1 MFTGITQTVGQ
12 VITNESHKK
21 NNQHITIETNTPYF
35 SEATIGDSI
44 MVDGVCLTI
53 THKTDHTAKFGII
66 RPTYETTIIGD
77 YMMRQSVNLEKAIS
91 AGERFDGH
99 FVLGHVDGKAEIVN
113 KQVIDNTILLS
124 FKPKE
129 SILMR
134 EIVAKGSVAISGV
147 SLTVIEKTS
156 QTFQIGLIPHTQLQ
170 TTLSKLTVGHWVNI
184 ETDILA
190 KYMTGG
196 QYVG

>member
-1 MFTGITQTVGQ
+1 
-12 VITNESHKK
+12 
-21 NNQHITIETNTPYF
+21 
-35 SEATIGDSI
+35 
-44 MVDGVCLTI
+44 
-53 THKTDHTAKFGII
+53 
-66 RPTYETTIIGD
+66 
-77 YMMRQSVNLEKAIS
+77 
-91 AGERFDGH
+91 
-99 FVLGHVDGKAEIVN
+99 VDGKAEIVN